1 MACLLPMT
9 LVAAACAGAL
19 ESRERF
25 LLVNCLQVASTS
37 LSQIA
42 PVVVAVTISPSL
54 TAVIPA
60 AALAQAASVVA
71 ILAVVYR
78 LEGPFSFRSF
88 DREEARTLLG
98 YGGWMAVT
106 NLVSLRSPPPT
117 SFSLDRSWAL
127 WRSPITRCR

>member
-9 LVAAACAGAL
+9 LVAAAGAGAL

-25 LLVNCLQVASTS
+25 LLVNCIQVVTTS
-37 LSQIA
+37 LTQIA
-42 PVVVAVTISPSL
+42 PVIVAVTISPSL

-71 ILAVVYR
+71 MLAVVYR

-88 DREEARTLLG
+88 DREEARTQTTYVYFLEDKASPASLG
-98 YGGWMAVT
+98 
-106 NLVSLRSPPPT
+106 
-117 SFSLDRSWAL
+117 
-127 WRSPITRCR
+127 